1 MRKYSLLF
9 CLVSSL
15 AVTLAPACG
24 DDDDDGDDDAPAV
37 DADTTTPDAAAGTPD
52 APAVSPITDEYLDES
67 CSAQTDCGGLLEP
80 DGSGDYNCLVLDAA
94 DTLGICASKCTENTD
109 CMDNFTPPAGSST
122 ACALTVAPDNY
133 CAIVCATPGS
143 VTECPTGFT
152 CTALEGLNI
161 CYADQPGG

>member
-24 DDDDDGDDDAPAV
+24 DDDDDGDDDDTSAV
-37 DADTTTPDAAAGTPD
+37 DADTTGTPDAAAGTPD

-67 CSAQTDCGGLLEP
+67 CSAATDCGGLLE
-80 DGSGDYNCLVLDAA
+80 SGDYACLVLDAA
-94 DTLGICASKCTENTD
+94 DALGICASKCTENTD

-122 ACALTVAPDNY
+122 ACALSVAPDTY

-143 VTECPTGFT
+143 VTECPTGMT
-152 CTALEGLNI
+152 CTMLTGGSI
-161 CYADQPGG
+161 CYANQT